1 LVEQNNRFKKHHFF
15 KSLEQNDRFKKC
27 TQGGNPK
34 KIFARGE
41 SQRNFLQSKA
51 KLVYFAGDKDVF
63 TLKTI
68 NAIKYYN
75 TFIIES

>member
-1 LVEQNNRFKKHHFF
+1 MTDLKNAPKEGIQ
-15 KSLEQNDRFKKC
+15 
-27 TQGGNPK
+27 K

-51 KLVYFAGDKDVF
+51 KLVYFVGDKDVF